1 MTKRKSSAAVGAD
14 SATLRG
20 DLRENPRRVPGEA
33 RRGIHPVAR
42 SGAAFQAGPGVED
55 APFKTSK
62 PEPAVVPA
70 AFLRHTAAH
79 PFPPVEQMTAAAPDE
94 IRNRLK
100 QHYLFNCIDD
110 AALNGLAQAVRRV
123 SLTAGEI
130 LFHQGAESERFYLI
144 GSGQIKL
151 SRISPAGQEKVIEVM
166 YPGSTFAEAVMF
178 MHKPAY
184 PVTAQALVDSVLY
197 AIPNQAY
204 RNILTRSTDYCF
216 RLLADLSMRLHHHVQ
231 EIDHLSQQNAMHRL
245 IRYLLYQVPAGAGP
259 SVSLTLNIPKQ
270 ILASKL
276 SIKPESFSRLLAI
289 LSQEGIISVDKQ
301 DIVIHDVE
309 RLKNYE

>member
-1 MTKRKSSAAVGAD
+1 MTTG
-14 SATLRG
+14 T
-20 DLRENPRRVPGEA
+20 
-33 RRGIHPVAR
+33 
-42 SGAAFQAGPGVED
+42 
-55 APFKTSK
+55 
-62 PEPAVVPA
+62 
-70 AFLRHTAAH
+70 
-79 PFPPVEQMTAAAPDE
+79 PDE
-94 IRNRLK
+94 IRSRLK
-100 QHYLFNCIDD
+100 QHYLFNSIDD
-110 AALNGLAQAVRRV
+110 ALLATLAQGVRKV
-123 SLTAGEI
+123 TLAANEI
-130 LFHQGAESERFYLI
+130 LFHQDTAAERFYLI

-151 SRISPAGQEKVIEVM
+151 SRISPSGQEKVIEVM

-178 MHKPAY
+178 MHKQAY

-197 AIPNQAY
+197 GISNQTY
-204 RNILTRSTDYCF
+204 RNILGQSADYCL

-259 SVSLTLNIPKQ
+259 SVALTLSIPKQ

-301 DIVIHDVE
+301 DIMIHDVE